1 MGLQSV
7 FALPDG
13 SLPAASRMPSYERDC
28 KQGKEASSRID
39 DFLCTRRCGLAN
51 AAATMEQLQV
61 LTDNIFRTSDHRPI
75 LLQFK
80 YGDVF
85 ASPPTQPPRRP
96 PPRPALKKAL
106 TAEQIQ
112 RWKEA
117 LVSRSRG
124 RRLHRL
130 RCKGDRAHHS
140 AWHRGSQ
147 GMWCR
152 VPRTRPCGGST
163 TRCSER
169 SAPGAHDALSEAAL

>member
-1 MGLQSV
+1 MVLAGDWNAVQQASDRQPSAHLNPMDKIFMTDLAAMGLQSV

-39 DFLCTRRCGLAN
+39 DFLCTRRCGLAT
-51 AAATMEQLQV
+51 AAATMEQPQV
-61 LTDNIFRTSDHRPI
+61 LTDNVFRTSDHRPI

-106 TAEQIQ
+106 TAEQMQ
-112 RWKEA
+112 R
-117 LVSRSRG
+117 
-124 RRLHRL
+124 
-130 RCKGDRAHHS
+130 
-140 AWHRGSQ
+140 
-147 GMWCR
+147 
-152 VPRTRPCGGST
+152 
-163 TRCSER
+163 
-169 SAPGAHDALSEAAL
+169 